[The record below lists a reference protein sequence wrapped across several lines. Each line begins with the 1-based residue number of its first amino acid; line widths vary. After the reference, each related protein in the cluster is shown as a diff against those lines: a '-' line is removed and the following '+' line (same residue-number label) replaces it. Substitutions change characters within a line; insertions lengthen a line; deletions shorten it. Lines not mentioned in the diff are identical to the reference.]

1 MSDTSKRTLDKS
13 WIPFV
18 DPWIK
23 KQNHQGEVP
32 VDAVFVGAW
41 DNYLGIDSL
50 YEALFLIRDDRQDL
64 LWSLATH
71 SEKSTKQNLAARE
84 GGDPEWVKSKIACG
98 CVGGAPREGTEN
110 KAAMRL
116 LDALVRA
123 RVPYEFPRP
132 PYLPGLLRR
141 RELAGIVRAVD
152 EELRCNSLAAEA
164 AQKVRK
170 APIIEVAN
178 ELGLNPRPAGHNG
191 SAWVANC
198 PRGPHTLMLS
208 SSLNEFGC
216 GYCRRKG
223 GPAELEAFVKSL
235 WRKV

>member
-1 MSDTSKRTLDKS
+1 
-13 WIPFV
+13 
-18 DPWIK
+18 
-23 KQNHQGEVP
+23 
-32 VDAVFVGAW
+32 
-41 DNYLGIDSL
+41 
-50 YEALFLIRDDRQDL
+50 LFLVRDDRQDL

-84 GGDPEWVKSKIACG
+84 RGDPEWVKSKITCG
-98 CVGGAPREGTEN
+98 CVGVAPREGTVN

-132 PYLPGLLRR
+132 PYLPGLLTR
-141 RELAGIVRAVD
+141 RELAGVARAVA
-152 EELRCNSLAAEA
+152 EELRRNSLAAEA
-164 AQKVRK
+164 AQKIRK
-170 APIIEVAN
+170 APIIELAN
-178 ELGLNPRPAGHNG
+178 ELGLNPRPAGHNS
-191 SAWVANC
+191 SAWVADC
-198 PRGPHTLMLS
+198 PRRSHFLMLS

-223 GPAELEAFVKSL
+223 GPAELEAFADHVKSL